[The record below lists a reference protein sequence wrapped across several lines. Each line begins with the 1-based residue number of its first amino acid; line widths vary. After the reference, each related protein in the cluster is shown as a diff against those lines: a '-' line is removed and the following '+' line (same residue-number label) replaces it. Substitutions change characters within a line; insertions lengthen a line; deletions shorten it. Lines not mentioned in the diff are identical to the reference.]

1 MLALRCPPNFCARL
15 PTFSEKVPACVC
27 VIDPP
32 GTQEQK
38 RPDTPTHP
46 ARVYAV
52 VVGQVFQAAAKLCP
66 VVSTAALS
74 GILHW

>member
-1 MLALRCPPNFCARL
+1 MSPNFCARL
-15 PTFSEKVPACVC
+15 PTFPEKVPASVC

-32 GTQEQK
+32 GTQKQ
-38 RPDTPTHP
+38 TSAPTLPP
-46 ARVYAV
+46 ARVEAV
-52 VVGQVFQAAAKLCP
+52 VLEQVFQAAAKLCP